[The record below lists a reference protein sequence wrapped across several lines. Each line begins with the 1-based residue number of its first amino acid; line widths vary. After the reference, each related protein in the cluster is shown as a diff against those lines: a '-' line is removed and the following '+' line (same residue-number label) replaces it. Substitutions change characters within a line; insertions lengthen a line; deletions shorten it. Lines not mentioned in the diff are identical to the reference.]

1 MTNER
6 DKSIEVGDP
15 FARQLMA
22 RYLKRREKDLE
33 LLDQALADSNF
44 EAIERTG
51 HNLSGSGSAYGLD
64 AVSRIGRSIEEAAKR
79 ADAAQTRRLLDDLAE
94 FVRNVT
100 LR

>member
-1 MTNER
+1 
-6 DKSIEVGDP
+6 
-15 FARQLMA
+15 MA

>member
-1 MTNER
+1 
-6 DKSIEVGDP
+6 
-15 FARQLMA
+15 MA

-64 AVSRIGRSIEEAAKR
+64 AVSGIGRSIEEAAKR

>member
-1 MTNER
+1 
-6 DKSIEVGDP
+6 
-15 FARQLMA
+15 MA

-64 AVSRIGRSIEEAAKR
+64 AISRIGRSIEEAAKR
-79 ADAAQTRRLLDDLAE
+79 ADTAQTRRLLDDLAE
-94 FVRNVT
+94 FVRTVT